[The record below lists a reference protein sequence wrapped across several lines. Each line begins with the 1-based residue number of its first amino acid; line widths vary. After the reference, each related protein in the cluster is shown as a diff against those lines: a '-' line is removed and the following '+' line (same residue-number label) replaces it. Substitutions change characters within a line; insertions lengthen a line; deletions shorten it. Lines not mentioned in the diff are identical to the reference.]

1 MSVHDQRRIPT
12 SAAVT
17 AAGLDHVRL
26 SYQYLDSGDIDGFG
40 SLLDE
45 DVQVTRP
52 DAPQGFGRAEVLR
65 LHSQIAEPAV
75 RHHIY
80 KMVANGDC
88 VAVMGRFIRV
98 GDERGA
104 VGARLGGP
112 DVEFAD
118 FFTLSDEG
126 MLLSCRRFYF
136 APPR

>member
-1 MSVHDQRRIPT
+1 MNVHDPHRTPT

-26 SYQYLDSGDIDGFG
+26 SYHYLDSGDIDGFG
-40 SLLDE
+40 SLLDD

-52 DAPQGFGRAEVLR
+52 DTPQGFGRAEVLR
-65 LHSQIAEPAV
+65 MHSEIAGTSA

-88 VAVMGRFIRV
+88 VAVMGRFTRTP
-98 GDERGA
+98 GA
-104 VGARLGGP
+104 S

-126 MLLSCRRFYF
+126 MLMGYRRFYF